1 MRAGAISRSPPS
13 CIRFARSTALAGGL
27 PQEGK
32 YLMSELQGPRIP
44 GEEGSGRGR
53 RLAWIIAGLIAL
65 LLLALLIPFACQAL
79 TGDPAR
85 RGAPPERRRTSQPRA
100 APATRPAVGK
110 AAPGARTTT
119 ARGKSLRRGE
129 HRCRGLGRERPA
141 GCRGRGGIGQGWR
154 GPGRRWEGGRAPAG
168 DRRDTRGPVR
178 GRGEPGRDRRRSRV
192 ARAQTEREQ
201 G

>member
-1 MRAGAISRSPPS
+1 
-13 CIRFARSTALAGGL
+13 
-27 PQEGK
+27 
-32 YLMSELQGPRIP
+32 MSALQGPRTP

-100 APATRPAVGK
+100 APATRSAVGK

-119 ARGKSLRRGE
+119 ARGKARSEERRG
-129 HRCRGLGRERPA
+129 G
-141 GCRGRGGIGQGWR
+141 
-154 GPGRRWEGGRAPAG
+154 
-168 DRRDTRGPVR
+168 
-178 GRGEPGRDRRRSRV
+178 
-192 ARAQTEREQ
+192 
-201 G
+201 

>member
-1 MRAGAISRSPPS
+1 LRAGAISRSPPS

-119 ARGKSLRRGE
+119 ARGKSLRRRRAQMPRPRKRTARRMQGP
-129 HRCRGLGRERPA
+129 RRDRTGLAGTGPAVGRRTSPCRRPA
-141 GCRGRGGIGQGWR
+141 GHPWSCSR
-154 GPGRRWEGGRAPAG
+154 PGRAW
-168 DRRDTRGPVR
+168 
-178 GRGEPGRDRRRSRV
+178 S
-192 ARAQTEREQ
+192 
-201 G
+201 